1 MLGGGQH
8 DVEQADDIAG
18 HRVSRNPVQAD
29 ARDIE
34 MNLPGLDLY
43 RARID
48 LLIETM
54 RSQHASEV

>member
-1 MLGGGQH
+1 
-8 DVEQADDIAG
+8 
-18 HRVSRNPVQAD
+18 VQAD

-34 MNLPGLDLY
+34 MNLAGLDLY